1 MARTNKL
8 GMVKHGARLLLG
20 TFMLFAGIA
29 HLTFAR
35 RAFRAQVPDWLP
47 MDKDRVVVLSGVVE
61 IGLGLLIIFAGHRS
75 RSIPWLLAI
84 FFVLV
89 FPGNIAQYLNHR
101 DAFGLDSDTARL
113 ARLFFQPVLIYW
125 ALWSMGAIPSNTR
138 KNRARLGSR

>member
-1 MARTNKL
+1 MRKTKKL
-8 GMVKHGARLLLG
+8 GVLKHGARLLLG
-20 TFMLFAGIA
+20 TFMLLAGIG

-47 MDKDRVVVLSGVVE
+47 MNKDRVVVLSGVVE

-101 DAFGLDSDTARL
+101 DAFGPNSDSARL
-113 ARLFFQPVLIYW
+113 TRLFFQPVLIYW
-125 ALWSMGAIPSNTR
+125 ALWSMGAIPSSAKTNR
-138 KNRARLGSR
+138 KALTS